1 MNKDKS
7 KGASYRKNR
16 DKWIFAQST
25 VIIVLTLAVLICSL
39 VSSRLDKKSTVT
51 YTEGGSV
58 NYNVFLKNNEFF
70 EKDHLTSGNT
80 YVASLIDTVV
90 TTFSYHINMEQK
102 DVDYRYSYRILSTL
116 EILEAST
123 NGMIFEKTQELVSK
137 EDLTHNSNT
146 GLTISEIVAINYDSY
161 NALASNFLDAYD
173 LEHTNSRI
181 VLSLEVDVESQCAS
195 FLSTNTDNYVSELH
209 IPLTTK
215 TVNVAMTSNVPTN
228 EDRSVAC
235 RSGVGSEAFR
245 TTAIVLGV
253 VDALLIPLLVAFILL
268 TRTKDMTYVARVKR
282 LTSQYKSF
290 IQKTKNE
297 FDAAGY
303 QVLHVER
310 FDELLEIR
318 ETVSAPI
325 LMFSNE
331 TELYTRFY
339 VPTTAKL
346 LYVYEMK
353 VEGCESAK
361 CDPRPAD
368 CPCAAHAPCTHFAP
382 ACEVE
387 QPPVAPTA
395 DVADAP
401 LADVTPVALPTEEE
415 QAFLLDS
422 NKCVWLTDEE
432 ADALGEE
439 LTEKLMEE
447 TTVANGVDAIDVILG
462 DHNETFDPDG
472 NLVEC
477 GDVVSVADNDAAIEA
492 EVVKG
497 NYRVDPTTLDKPLTK
512 ILAVVRRKAEQ
523 VFTAMITPVEED
535 DQNK

>member
-1 MNKDKS
+1 
-7 KGASYRKNR
+7 
-16 DKWIFAQST
+16 
-25 VIIVLTLAVLICSL
+25 
-39 VSSRLDKKSTVT
+39 
-51 YTEGGSV
+51 
-58 NYNVFLKNNEFF
+58 
-70 EKDHLTSGNT
+70 
-80 YVASLIDTVV
+80 
-90 TTFSYHINMEQK
+90 
-102 DVDYRYSYRILSTL
+102 
-116 EILEAST
+116 
-123 NGMIFEKTQELVSK
+123 
-137 EDLTHNSNT
+137 
-146 GLTISEIVAINYDSY
+146 
-161 NALASNFLDAYD
+161 
-173 LEHTNSRI
+173 
-181 VLSLEVDVESQCAS
+181 
-195 FLSTNTDNYVSELH
+195 
-209 IPLTTK
+209 
-215 TVNVAMTSNVPTN
+215 VNVDMTSNVPDAET
-228 EDRSVAC
+228 RTVAC
-235 RSGVGSEAFR
+235 RSGVGAEAFR

-268 TRTKDMTYVARVKR
+268 TRIKDMTYVARVKR
-282 LTSQYKSF
+282 ITSQYKSF

-331 TELYTRFY
+331 KELYTRFY

-346 LYVYEMK
+346 LYVYELK

-368 CPCAAHAPCTHFAP
+368 CPCAAHVPCTRFDP
-382 ACEVE
+382 AREAVK
-387 QPPVAPTA
+387 PPVAP
-395 DVADAP
+395 VADTIAAP
-401 LADVTPVALPTEEE
+401 LADVTPVELPTEAE

-447 TTVANGVDAIDVILG
+447 TTVANGVDAIDVLLG

-523 VFTAMITPVEED
+523 VFTAMITPV
-535 DQNK
+535 DQGENNDQ